1 MSGLYRKKPVVI
13 EAVQWNPPIDGKAR
27 LARELDCPGVRST
40 SYEEI
45 ARILGTSGCS
55 KEEPYWDWSV
65 VCRYDRQHSEANSKG
80 YMEETAAI
88 HKMKYDLFKSLPK
101 SPVKSLARRQ
111 RK

>member
-1 MSGLYRKKPVVI
+1 MSGRFRKKPVVI
-13 EAVQWNPPIDGKAR
+13 EAVQWNPPFDGKAR

-65 VCRYDRQHSEANSKG
+65 LGVIETLEGPHVACPGDWIITGVKGERYPCKPEMFEAT
-80 YMEETAAI
+80 YEAVEP
-88 HKMKYDLFKSLPK
+88 D
-101 SPVKSLARRQ
+101 Q
-111 RK
+111 